1 MMRLNQWNRLTVFHV
16 FSIVSFAKGGIF
28 CLAGDCF
35 FKPVH
40 WWRLHLSSA
49 EGRPALGLHDTLC
62 IMEPLYPECS
72 KKSCKAHQG
81 TIALCIYTQT
91 CIYIYKYIIIYIYKS
106 AFISTTIS
114 YYSNISIKN
123 KPVYPPQIRII
134 KTFVFSCLSSEPGLS
149 VATNVALGGFLLC
162 AYDDVWAHM
171 GGCGPFPACS
181 REFWAFYTHKSN
193 NHGILITI

>member
-1 MMRLNQWNRLTVFHV
+1 MCFLLLFPLPRGGSFVKLATASSSRSIGGGCTSAQRRVDLLSVCMILCASWNHSTLNVQRNHARHIKAPLRFAYTHRHV
-16 FSIVSFAKGGIF
+16 
-28 CLAGDCF
+28 
-35 FKPVH
+35 
-40 WWRLHLSSA
+40 
-49 EGRPALGLHDTLC
+49 
-62 IMEPLYPECS
+62 Y
-72 KKSCKAHQG
+72 
-81 TIALCIYTQT
+81 
-91 CIYIYKYIIIYIYKS
+91 IYIHKYIIIYIYIS

-171 GGCGPFPACS
+171 GGCGPFLACS
-181 REFWAFYTHKSN
+181 REF
-193 NHGILITI
+193 